1 MDTIFRGRESEL
13 SCLGSTWGLSSREV
27 LCLAT
32 LSGVRFWLK
41 TMKLRQPRRRVPE
54 FEAINPFDK
63 FEVRIHKTRSNG

>member
-1 MDTIFRGRESEL
+1 
-13 SCLGSTWGLSSREV
+13 
-27 LCLAT
+27 
-32 LSGVRFWLK
+32 LK